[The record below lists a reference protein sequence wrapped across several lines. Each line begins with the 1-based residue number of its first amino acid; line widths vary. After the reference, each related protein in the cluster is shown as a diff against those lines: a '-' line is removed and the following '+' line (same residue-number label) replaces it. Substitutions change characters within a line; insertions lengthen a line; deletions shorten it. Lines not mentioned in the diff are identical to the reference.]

1 MTSFWNNRKK
11 LLADI
16 RSGRNL
22 AKIKARGKKIR
33 KCPICNKYISEE
45 ELEKN
50 SYICKCGGY
59 FPIPALKR
67 IDEIMDASYEVIDFD
82 ISFSNKINYPNYDRK
97 YLNAHIRTGLKEAVV
112 LAKGKILSYP
122 CLVFAMEK
130 EFFMGSMAL
139 NTGKIIRK
147 AIEIAQEN
155 SLPLISF
162 ALSGGARMQEGI
174 FSLMQMANTVN
185 ALSKF
190 LQKNLYISVL
200 TNPTMGG
207 VTASFASLGDIII
220 AEKDA
225 HIGFSG
231 PRVIEKTLNI
241 KLSEDFQSAELLLEN
256 GFVDAILCR
265 KEIRQYL
272 GKILSFHEDMYGN

>member
-59 FPIPALKR
+59 FPMPALKR

-130 EFFMGSMAL
+130 EFFHGF
-139 NTGKIIRK
+139 N
-147 AIEIAQEN
+147 
-155 SLPLISF
+155 
-162 ALSGGARMQEGI
+162 GI
-174 FSLMQMANTVN
+174 
-185 ALSKF
+185 K
-190 LQKNLYISVL
+190 Y
-200 TNPTMGG
+200 
-207 VTASFASLGDIII
+207 
-220 AEKDA
+220 
-225 HIGFSG
+225 
-231 PRVIEKTLNI
+231 R
-241 KLSEDFQSAELLLEN
+241 
-256 GFVDAILCR
+256 
-265 KEIRQYL
+265 
-272 GKILSFHEDMYGN
+272 